1 VLEAMAAGCPVV
13 ASRIPTLVE
22 VAGDAALFCDPAEPD
37 QFAAAML
44 RLLEDDRGRADL
56 ALRGCERAA
65 QFSWERCAAETLA
78 VYQQLL

>member
-13 ASRIPTLVE
+13 ASRIPTVVE
-22 VAGDAALFCDPAEPD
+22 VAGDAALLCDPAEPD

-44 RLLEDDRGRADL
+44 RLLEDDRLRADR